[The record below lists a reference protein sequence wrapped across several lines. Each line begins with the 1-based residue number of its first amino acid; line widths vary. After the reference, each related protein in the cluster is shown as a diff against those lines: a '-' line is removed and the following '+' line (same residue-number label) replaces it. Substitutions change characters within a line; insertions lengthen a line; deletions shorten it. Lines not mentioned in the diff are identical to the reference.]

1 MAGGRGVALLVL
13 LLSCW
18 RQAGL
23 QPVNVTSDEIL
34 VQEMLDPKRS
44 SPAGNQST
52 SALSTQLF
60 KDRNAGVDED
70 FQVGGAQSYQGLSD
84 NSQFFV
90 GSDDKTLNNDV
101 PCRPGT
107 ARPAPLPVGLT
118 WKSRGGRKVPAEP
131 STDESYQLSG
141 PEGYSESQFS
151 SGGKKLKTDQ
161 YKKISIVDKILQNSG
176 KASGHTFR

>member
-23 QPVNVTSDEIL
+23 QPVNVTSGPTEVPPSSKGQEDMPGVFDEIL

-90 GSDDKTLNNDV
+90 GSDDKTLNN
-101 PCRPGT
+101 
-107 ARPAPLPVGLT
+107 
-118 WKSRGGRKVPAEP
+118 EP